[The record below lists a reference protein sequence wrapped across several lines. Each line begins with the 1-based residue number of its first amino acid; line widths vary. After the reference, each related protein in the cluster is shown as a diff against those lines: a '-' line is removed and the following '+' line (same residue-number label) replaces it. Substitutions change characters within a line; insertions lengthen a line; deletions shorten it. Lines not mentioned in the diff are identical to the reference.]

1 MDEQKKYEVI
11 KALAYHPDGNKDRAA
26 MTLDCSKRH
35 VNRMLKAYKEQG
47 RAFFIHGNRG
57 RQPSTT
63 IPEATRNA
71 VVSLYRTK
79 YYDANF
85 HIIPNCWQPMRTSI
99 SLLLLLQRYW
109 KATASS
115 PQRLQKPRKN
125 A

>member
-11 KALAYHPDGNKDRAA
+11 KALADHPDGNKDRAA

-35 VNRMLKAYKEQG
+35 VNRMLKATKN
-47 RAFFIHGNRG
+47 RAGLSLSMAIGDDSLLPPSRK
-57 RQPSTT
+57 QPAMLWSLSTAPN
-63 IPEATRNA
+63 IVMRISN
-71 VVSLYRTK
+71 
-79 YYDANF
+79 
-85 HIIPNCWQPMRTSI
+85 IIPNCWQPMRTSI

>member
-11 KALAYHPDGNKDRAA
+11 KALADHPDGNKDRAA

-79 YYDANF
+79 YCDANF
-85 HIIPNCWQPMRTSI
+85 QHYSELLATHENIH